1 MIRYLVQMLS
11 PVSFAD
17 VNKSALTAK
26 EVGVVEVEQEEDK
39 LTDEASANE
48 EWKKIE
54 NLSTNLWLDTL
65 DDDCLSSDEDQNDL
79 EIQNV
84 RKML

>member
-1 MIRYLVQMLS
+1 MLS